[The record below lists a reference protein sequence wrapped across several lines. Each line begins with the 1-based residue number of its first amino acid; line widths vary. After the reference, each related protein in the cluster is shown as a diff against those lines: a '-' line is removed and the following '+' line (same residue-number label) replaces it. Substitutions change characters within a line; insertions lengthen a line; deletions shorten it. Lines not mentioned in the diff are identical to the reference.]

1 MRNYFNYFT
10 EIEERFQQRRGTLL
24 MLSTLDWVLI
34 ETWREAGLPLEVV
47 LRGIDTAFDHFET
60 RRQRSEASGKGRLRR
75 VNGLAW
81 CAQAVLE
88 STEQAARASLADPAG
103 PTNPSTG
110 ESPAIQTGFEPDRI
124 SRFLHTNADLLA
136 AISLPEPAATVL
148 RPILSQTTIRL
159 RTLAAD
165 RDPNPAISTSPRSIV
180 ISTEGDATRHRSGET
195 CGSSATKPPAPPPTT
210 ASVISTEG
218 EAQRS
223 QSGETCSSPAT
234 KPNPQLSLEE
244 LDRALTSLEE
254 RLVAALQ
261 TATPEPD
268 LLALREQAA
277 SELAPYKSRMGA
289 VQIRQLQQQFLQKR
303 LLEQHRIPRL
313 SLFYMG
319 MA

>member
-47 LRGIDTAFDHFET
+47 LRGIDTAFDHFDS
-60 RRQRSEASGKGRLRR
+60 RQQRSDARGKGRLRR

-88 STEQAARASLADPAG
+88 SAEQAARASLSD
-103 PTNPSTG
+103 PTNPTQHTNG
-110 ESPAIQTGFEPDRI
+110 EPASSSIQTGFEPDRVT
-124 SRFLHTNADLLA
+124 RYLHTNADLLA
-136 AISLPEPAATVL
+136 AITLPEPAAT
-148 RPILSQTTIRL
+148 ILHQTTTRL
-159 RTLAAD
+159 RTLASD
-165 RDPNPAISTSPRSIV
+165 RDPAPTRAPTTKV
-180 ISTEGDATRHRSGET
+180 VTSTEGDATRHRSEET
-195 CGSSATKPPAPPPTT
+195 CGPAATEAPPSPL
-210 ASVISTEG
+210 AVISTEG

-223 QSGETCSSPAT
+223 PGGATCSPKT
-234 KPNPQLSLEE
+234 PNPNPQPLSLEE
-244 LDRALTSLEE
+244 LDRALASLEE

-268 LLALREQAA
+268 LLALRDQAA
-277 SELAPYKSRMGA
+277 RELAPYKSRMGA
-289 VQIRQLQQQFLQKR
+289 VQIRQLQQQFLHKR

-313 SLFYMG
+313 SLFYMS